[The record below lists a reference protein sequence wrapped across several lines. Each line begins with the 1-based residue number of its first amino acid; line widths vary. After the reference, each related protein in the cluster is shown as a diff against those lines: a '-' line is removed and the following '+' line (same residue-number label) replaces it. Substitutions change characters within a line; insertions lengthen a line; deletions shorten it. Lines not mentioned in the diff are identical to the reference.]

1 MQEHYLDL
9 AKLSYC
15 LPALCALSVLQPN
28 PGKKKRRN
36 SGWGKGSGTG
46 WDNVS
51 QETHSTPWN
60 KCPLDLNLEHF
71 QPRQIKPFQVRQW
84 KRPARFPKSVAK
96 RLLKKNWEAWIQ
108 PGLCN
113 GFTAPPHPTLSPQPL
128 SGSGV
133 LAHKAESCYT
143 DRCLLTITPH
153 GRVIWPRDT
162 WGKIRVFID
171 LMLWCMP
178 GSYFKLVT
186 VNY

>member
-1 MQEHYLDL
+1 MQKHYLDL

-28 PGKKKRRN
+28 PGKKRQN

-51 QETHSTPWN
+51 QETHSTLWN

-113 GFTAPPHPTLSPQPL
+113 GFTAPPTQHSLPNPCQ
-128 SGSGV
+128 
-133 LAHKAESCYT
+133 
-143 DRCLLTITPH
+143 
-153 GRVIWPRDT
+153 GRVSSLI
-162 WGKIRVFID
+162 KQSRVI
-171 LMLWCMP
+171 LTGVC
-178 GSYFKLVT
+178 
-186 VNY
+186 